1 MCGVR
6 RIAYSMSKLARVEK
20 GVVKWW
26 EAGFAL
32 YWGFTIKYFIPAVLW
47 FLLVSNVKMDAEK
60 PYGKYAAH
68 W

>member
-6 RIAYSMSKLARVEK
+6 RIAYSMSKLARLEK
-20 GVVKWW
+20 GVMRKW
-26 EAGFAL
+26 EPAFAF
-32 YWGFTIKYFIPAVLW
+32 YWGFTIKYFIPSVLW